1 MIEWN
6 KLDREIRNGDSLNI
20 SKLPLSKF
28 IRPVA
33 NSVFD
38 INNRYGLKLPT
49 RLPLA
54 LCHFRF
60 YKFRQF
66 SRLH

>member
-1 MIEWN
+1 MIEWD

-20 SKLPLSKF
+20 LKLLLLKF
-28 IRPVA
+28 VKPVA

-38 INNRYGLKLPT
+38 INNPYGLKLLR
-49 RLPLA
+49 RLRFA